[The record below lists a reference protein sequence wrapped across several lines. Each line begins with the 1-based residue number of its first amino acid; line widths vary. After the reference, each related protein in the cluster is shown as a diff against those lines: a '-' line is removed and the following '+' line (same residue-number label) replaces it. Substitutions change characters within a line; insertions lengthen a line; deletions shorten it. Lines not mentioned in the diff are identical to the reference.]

1 MLLRNENENKPK
13 RFFGVFLTE
22 LNLVQRINISKK
34 LMGLPI
40 NYRANSS
47 IFFLLVSS
55 FKVTRPCLELILERF
70 TRALSLLFAHP
81 SIEHFSPWGASR
93 FSAAAE
99 AAAEAEAG
107 AGAPSDRL
115 FSRNRANLKSMFTP
129 PDPPHRGVERSSTPV
144 SQIHHQ
150 HVRLFAKQEFV
161 DQRH

>member
-1 MLLRNENENKPK
+1 
-13 RFFGVFLTE
+13 
-22 LNLVQRINISKK
+22 
-34 LMGLPI
+34 MGLPI

-47 IFFLLVSS
+47 IFFFLVSS
-55 FKVTRPCLELILERF
+55 FKVTRPCLELIIERF

-99 AAAEAEAG
+99 AAAEAG

-115 FSRNRANLKSMFTP
+115 FSRNRANLKSLRIDDLQQCSP
-129 PDPPHRGVERSSTPV
+129 PPHRGAERSSTPV